1 VPVIHF
7 TKKNRKPLTVEKGV
21 NLMQALLAA
30 EVPVASSC
38 HGDAVCAKC
47 RVTVSEGLKDLAP
60 PNEAEKFLADKFQL
74 KSNQRISCQIQV
86 NDDLEID
93 TGYW

>member
-1 VPVIHF
+1 M
-7 TKKNRKPLTVEKGV
+7 K
-21 NLMQALLAA
+21 ALLDN

-47 RVTVSEGLKDLAP
+47 RVLVTQGLGEIPAAND
-60 PNEAEKFLADKFQL
+60 AEKFLAEKFQL
-74 KSNQRISCQIQV
+74 KSNQRISCQV
-86 NDDLEID
+86 VVESDMEID